1 MNTKK
6 GGGRASQLRDKAAC
20 CRGHH
25 GVPLPKGG
33 LSTYTDG
40 ALAPS
45 QALWLL
51 SCAREQ
57 QIKTKTP
64 QDLLPM
70 FTEN

>member
-1 MNTKK
+1 ML
-6 GGGRASQLRDKAAC
+6 Q
-20 CRGHH
+20 GHH

>member
-6 GGGRASQLRDKAAC
+6 GGGESITAQRQSSMLQ
-20 CRGHH
+20 GHH